1 MQKKVVAA
9 AVTDA
14 LARRK
19 TSEEA
24 ALAVAVGA
32 AVQSEK
38 VRGRTE
44 ALVEARALE
53 ARVRAEAG
61 AKAEAKLALARE
73 ETERDVMRRI
83 KPELQK
89 QERGVGTHSDST
101 L

>member
-44 ALVEARALE
+44 ALVEA
-53 ARVRAEAG
+53 
-61 AKAEAKLALARE
+61 EAKLALARE